1 MEAMRKLRDE
11 DGSRIENNYRPVQTI
26 NARPVLKLTVAKPS
40 WFNATAPPFLVPL
53 LIMPATAVL
62 LFTVFR
68 YMEAAA
74 R

>member
-26 NARPVLKLTVAKPS
+26 NSRPVLKLTVAQPSS
-40 WFNATAPPFLVPL
+40 WFNAASPFL
-53 LIMPATAVL
+53 LIMPATAML

-68 YMEAAA
+68 YTKAA

>member
-26 NARPVLKLTVAKPS
+26 NSRPVLKLTVAQPS
-40 WFNATAPPFLVPL
+40 WFNAPPFLVPL